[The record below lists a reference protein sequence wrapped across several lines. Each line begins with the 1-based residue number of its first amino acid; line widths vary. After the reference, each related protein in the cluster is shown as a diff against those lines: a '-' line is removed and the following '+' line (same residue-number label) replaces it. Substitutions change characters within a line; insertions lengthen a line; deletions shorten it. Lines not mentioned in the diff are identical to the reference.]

1 MVCISCRFS
10 QGLRSIAVRRLPPVV
25 WQMLS
30 RSVACCALCAA
41 SLRYDRLSAVA
52 TVAVQDRC
60 TALVLACHSKE
71 WKVAG
76 LLVAK
81 GCELNVRTRKVRAS
95 VRSLS
100 SIVTASAGWH
110 SPPLVP
116 HRSALQ
122 RAIQTSVP
130 RHNVRTT
137 TVRRETVRSEAH
149 RSAIVLQHLH
159 HGTRITVGVCL
170 IAWSAAAVLGSPR
183 LCECVLS

>member
-1 MVCISCRFS
+1 MHFMSGRFS
-10 QGLRSIAVRRLPPVV
+10 QGLRSIAARRLSPVV
-25 WQMLS
+25 WYMLS
-30 RSVACCALCAA
+30 RSDCLLCVVCCIA
-41 SLRYDRLSAVA
+41 SLRLPVSCCVA
-52 TVAVQDRC
+52 VAVQDRC

-81 GCELNVRTRKVRAS
+81 GCELNVRTRKVRSS

-116 HRSALQ
+116 HHSALQ

-137 TVRRETVRSEAH
+137 TVRRETLSCSQCEAK
-149 RSAIVLQHLH
+149 RIVLQHLH
-159 HGTRITVGVCL
+159 RGTRPSG
-170 IAWSAAAVLGSPR
+170 SAL
-183 LCECVLS
+183 